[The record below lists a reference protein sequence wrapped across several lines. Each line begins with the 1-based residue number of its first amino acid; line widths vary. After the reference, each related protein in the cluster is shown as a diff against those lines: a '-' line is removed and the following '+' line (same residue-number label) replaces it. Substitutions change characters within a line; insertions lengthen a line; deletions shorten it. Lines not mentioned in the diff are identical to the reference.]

1 MKKLKKFWP
10 FRKADLITLLY
21 MALVGGILYYKNYQA
36 TKALLGAAM
45 LPYVKFQPAMLT
57 IGLILAIALYCRA
70 HSGLYLLIMDFV
82 ASVLLTVDVVYS
94 RAFGGCVSIYMMFCS
109 QNLGGMTQSAMSI
122 IKPTDFLFF
131 VDLPFLIVLE
141 IWIRHIRKKK
151 ELQRPRCH
159 YILATAIILFCML
172 SLNKTIAYWEN
183 TTVMTQESSWVQR
196 VTPIGYHYYDVYCII
211 QEKTHPLT
219 SAARQEI
226 ADWLKDNDTDE
237 YQAASDEYKNLAGV
251 FKGKNLIVLQM
262 ESLEESMI
270 NYKYNGQEI
279 TPNLNKIL
287 PNSLFFDNV
296 HEQVGNGNSSDAEL
310 MTLTSLYPISRG
322 STFLRF
328 GTVDYQSLPK
338 AMKSQG
344 YYTFAMHGDE
354 AVFWNRETTYKSMG
368 FDDFISI
375 EDFVNPEI
383 TNMGADDSSYFARMV
398 EECKKQSQNGPYFAF
413 GISLTSHMPFEMPED
428 KKWLGIQETGKWAD
442 YLQAIRYLDE
452 CFGTFM
458 RNMQDEGLL
467 ENTVIVIYGDH
478 EGIQKYY
485 PYDMGSL
492 PDNQKKIPLII
503 YCADDGWTSGTV
515 STIGGEVDILPT
527 ISYLF
532 GLQDASTGE
541 STLGQT
547 MMGRNLLRGGEGGVI
562 LWDGSTIGTADDL
575 LKRAQQISDE
585 TIRGNYYHGK

>member
-1 MKKLKKFWP
+1 
-10 FRKADLITLLY
+10 
-21 MALVGGILYYKNYQA
+21 
-36 TKALLGAAM
+36 
-45 LPYVKFQPAMLT
+45 
-57 IGLILAIALYCRA
+57 
-70 HSGLYLLIMDFV
+70 
-82 ASVLLTVDVVYS
+82 
-94 RAFGGCVSIYMMFCS
+94 
-109 QNLGGMTQSAMSI
+109 
-122 IKPTDFLFF
+122 
-131 VDLPFLIVLE
+131 
-141 IWIRHIRKKK
+141 
-151 ELQRPRCH
+151 
-159 YILATAIILFCML
+159 
-172 SLNKTIAYWEN
+172 
-183 TTVMTQESSWVQR
+183 
-196 VTPIGYHYYDVYCII
+196 
-211 QEKTHPLT
+211 
-219 SAARQEI
+219 
-226 ADWLKDNDTDE
+226 
-237 YQAASDEYKNLAGV
+237 
-251 FKGKNLIVLQM
+251 
-262 ESLEESMI
+262 
-270 NYKYNGQEI
+270 
-279 TPNLNKIL
+279 
-287 PNSLFFDNV
+287 
-296 HEQVGNGNSSDAEL
+296 
-310 MTLTSLYPISRG
+310 
-322 STFLRF
+322 
-328 GTVDYQSLPK
+328 
-338 AMKSQG
+338 
-344 YYTFAMHGDE
+344 
-354 AVFWNRETTYKSMG
+354 MG